1 MYWLDYF
8 IIGTYI
14 AQAFQIFFYSL
25 PSAGSTCEMLFNL
38 KRKKGPA
45 NRHPG
50 VRIIESKA
58 KMVITVAATLAVLA
72 ASMVP
77 VLTLLFPE
85 LTPFLL
91 PLIKSPSPGL
101 SLISAGLL
109 VSGNGLT
116 YIAVATLKA
125 HVRFHDFGEATRLY
139 TAGIYGC
146 VRNPI
151 TLGLAAIFTGFVL
164 ARPAVVMLLGLVIF
178 LLNAGYRI
186 KMEEVY
192 LEKAFGDDYRQYKRE
207 VGKYFPK
214 FQTGFIPRIFK
225 KSKEPAVKAKSS
237 RSSRVME

>member
-1 MYWLDYF
+1 MHWLDYF

-38 KRKKGPA
+38 KKKTGLES
-45 NRHPG
+45 RHPG
-50 VRIIESKA
+50 VRIIQSRP
-58 KMVITVAATLAVLA
+58 KMVLTVAATLAVLA
-72 ASMVP
+72 VSMVP
-77 VLTLLFPE
+77 ILTLLFPE
-85 LTPFLL
+85 LNPFLL
-91 PLIKSPSPGL
+91 PLVKTPSPGL

-139 TAGIYGC
+139 TGGIYRY

-151 TLGLAAIFTGFVL
+151 TLGLAAIFTGFML
-164 ARPAVVMLLGLVIF
+164 ARPSVVMLLGLAIF

-186 KMEEVY
+186 KMEEAY
-192 LEKAFGDDYRQYKRE
+192 LENSFSDEYLQYKAGA
-207 VGKYFPK
+207 GKYFPRIQSGFK
-214 FQTGFIPRIFK
+214 FRIFK
-225 KSKEPAVKAKSS
+225 KP
-237 RSSRVME
+237 